1 MGRSKKN
8 KGLVTPSGWT
18 ITEAGRRSGAHYM
31 RERRARRNQS
41 LLWVLRLLIALVV
54 LAGASPYLRNE
65 DIDSAL
71 ASFLNYRPAAPVN
84 PGDQNGLL
92 HK

>member
-1 MGRSKKN
+1 MRRSKKN

-18 ITEAGRRSGAHYM
+18 ITEAGRHSGAYVQA
-31 RERRARRNQS
+31 RRARRNQA
-41 LLWVLRLLIALVV
+41 LLWMLRLLIALAV